1 MANQVAHDKM
11 CTLWEKTAET
21 TSMNMT
27 LSKDLQ
33 VYQMGEMANK
43 DQTGDANDTNFG
55 GGNGDVEY
63 IPQDYRFI
71 VKDGIEN
78 TESDFQDVIDRLIPA
93 NRKLAFNVP
102 ASIHAKELQ
111 NPARVQNVVNGF
123 ARDIANKID
132 TVCYQKM
139 INQATMAVISDAK
152 FDFQDAIDA
161 ETLMLNRG
169 LSAYNRKLFLSNKH
183 YASVAKELGQASR
196 EVFTGDAISRAQIPD
211 LATFQTM
218 RSDYL
223 INVAGNATT
232 GVSVNGA
239 GQDHTVSTYGS
250 DGFYKDNRS
259 QLITLSGITAGTFPV
274 GTKFTIAGVNA
285 VHPETREDT
294 GDLLEF
300 TVIEASATTPKIQPA
315 IVTLTGTT
323 PQFANATAAP
333 ADTAVVTILNKKA
346 DAPSLFYTPE
356 STVIIPGQVP
366 VIGDGVATQSLT
378 TENGIPMT
386 MIYWYDAFKMKYN
399 MKAVFNF
406 DVQVLYP
413 NMLGSI
419 YANQA

>member
-1 MANQVAHDKM
+1 MAHDKM
-11 CTLWEKTAET
+11 CTLWGEVAED

-33 VYQMGEMANK
+33 VYNMGGMANK

-55 GGNGDVEY
+55 TGNGDREY

-71 VKDGIEN
+71 VKDGIE
-78 TESDFQDVIDRLIPA
+78 TTDGDFQDVIDRMIPV
-93 NRKLAFNVP
+93 NRNLSFNVP
-102 ASIHAKELQ
+102 AVVKAKELQ
-111 NPARVQNVVNGF
+111 DPARLDRIKRSF

-132 TVCYQKM
+132 LVCYQKM
-139 INQATMAVISDAK
+139 INESTMLIKSDTK

-169 LSAYNRKLFLSNKH
+169 LSAYDRKLLLSNKH
-183 YASVAKELGQASR
+183 YASVAKDLGQQSR
-196 EVFTGDAISRAQIPD
+196 EVYTGEAISRARIPD
-211 LATFQTM
+211 LATFDTM

-223 INVAGNATT
+223 INVVGNGTT
-232 GVSVNGA
+232 GVTVNGA
-239 GQDHTVSTYGS
+239 DQDHKVATYDS
-250 DGFYKDNRS
+250 QGFYLDNRS
-259 QLITLSGITAGTFPV
+259 QLITLSGITAATFPA

-285 VHPETREDT
+285 VHPETRQDT
-294 GDLLEF
+294 GELLEF
-300 TVIEASATTPKIQPA
+300 TVIAANATTPRIQPA
-315 IVTLTGTT
+315 IVPLDGDT
-323 PQFANATAAP
+323 PQFANCTTTP
-333 ADTAVVTILNKKA
+333 ADSAVVTVLNKKL

-356 STVIIPGQVP
+356 STVIVPGNIP
-366 VIGDGVATQSLT
+366 VIGDGVGTQTLS

-386 MIYWYDAFKMKYN
+386 MVYKYDFHKMEYQ

-406 DVQVLYP
+406 DVQVVYP